1 MNEPFIIQKRTRNS
15 DFQLS
20 RIKKARILEIG
31 VNKEGNILQFR
42 PKDCEKPTYE
52 IPLNNILEAEII
64 YQKNINKTDLLM
76 QIIFLES
83 NQRLR
88 IARINIQDDQIRK
101 LRDKVRELCVRIDT
115 LRSEQDEL
123 HV

>member
-1 MNEPFIIQKRTRNS
+1 
-15 DFQLS
+15 
-20 RIKKARILEIG
+20 
-31 VNKEGNILQFR
+31 V
-42 PKDCEKPTYE
+42 KPTYE